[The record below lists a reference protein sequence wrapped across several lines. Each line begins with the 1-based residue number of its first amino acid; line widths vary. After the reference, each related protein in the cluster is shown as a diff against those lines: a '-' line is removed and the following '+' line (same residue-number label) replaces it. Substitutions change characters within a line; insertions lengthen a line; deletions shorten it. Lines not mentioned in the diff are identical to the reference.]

1 MQAQRAEAQLRAENV
16 EQRARLADERAADER
31 RGPCNPGMHACE
43 RCSLRAQ
50 FSYLLD
56 RGGAPPRRSGP
67 SRRWASLPLSSSPP
81 PPPFAV
87 PTPPPLHP
95 LPSHRPQLSLPAII
109 CARNHLYPQS
119 SLPAII
125 SDRAIISARSHL
137 HPQSSLPAIICTRN
151 YLRPQSSQPAQSSF
165 SPRNHLCPQSS
176 ARNHRHPRYFF
187 VCRLCPAAASAST
200 CSCWRR
206 RRCASCPPP
215 LPIAAAAITTTFPHQ
230 LCLCVRYV
238 YVNSSASL

>member
-1 MQAQRAEAQLRAENV
+1 MLIGVAHDAVMTMHACESELVQVRAQRAEAQLCAENAK
-16 EQRARLADERAADER
+16 QRARLADERAADKR
-31 RGPCNPGMHACE
+31 RGPCNPPACTHVSAAPCE
-43 RCSLRAQ
+43 LQ
-50 FSYLLD
+50 FSYSLD

-137 HPQSSLPAIICTRN
+137 HPQSSLPAIICTRSH
-151 YLRPQSSQPAQSSF
+151 LCPQSSLTAQSSL
-165 SPRNHLCPQSS
+165 PAVTCARNHLCPQSS
-176 ARNHRHPRYFF
+176 VPAIISDRNHLY
-187 VCRLCPAAASAST
+187 A
-200 CSCWRR
+200 
-206 RRCASCPPP
+206 
-215 LPIAAAAITTTFPHQ
+215 PIA
-230 LCLCVRYV
+230 
-238 YVNSSASL
+238 